1 MDVFKSVIIF
11 KMSIIRIM
19 LIKNDNR
26 FKVRAAC
33 LLYPSV
39 RDEQTIPFLVPAF
52 EMKRRESV
60 IFNSML

>member
-33 LLYPSV
+33 LLYVHQSEMNK
-39 RDEQTIPFLVPAF
+39 RFLF
-52 EMKRRESV
+52 
-60 IFNSML
+60 